1 MASIKVK
8 FRPSAASG
16 REGTGYYQIIH
27 ERKLRL
33 LTTTYRIFASEW
45 DHKRSTVC
53 GQDKSAE
60 RTEHLL
66 TIRSEIRSDIERLAS
81 ICRKL
86 DFDCLCFTADDIVT
100 EFNRM
105 KTDNSLV
112 NFMKKLIA
120 GLKKEGTSEH
130 LRLIGQR

>member
-16 REGTGYYQIIH
+16 REGSVYYQIIH

-53 GQDKSAE
+53 GQDKNAE
-60 RTEHLL
+60 RTDHLL
-66 TIRSEIRSDIERLAS
+66 AIRSAIRSDIERLAS

-86 DFDCLCFTADDIVT
+86 DVDCLCFTADDIVA

-105 KTDNSLV
+105 KTDNSLF

-120 GLKKEGTSEH
+120 GLKKKREH
-130 LRLIGQR
+130 QNI